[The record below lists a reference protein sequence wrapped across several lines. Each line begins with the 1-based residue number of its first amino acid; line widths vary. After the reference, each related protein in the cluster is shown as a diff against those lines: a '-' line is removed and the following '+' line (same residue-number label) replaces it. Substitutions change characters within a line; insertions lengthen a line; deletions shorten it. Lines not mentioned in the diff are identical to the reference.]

1 MRQVNPEH
9 ISALLELINS
19 GPFFEL
25 LTMKV
30 CELGVGYARVEM
42 DLHRKHYNPF
52 GAIHGGVYSSIID
65 TAAYW
70 SIYCEVDAHLGYTS
84 IDLSISNLHMI
95 REGKIT
101 VEGRSI
107 KVGRS
112 ICLAE
117 ATAKDIHGKLLAH
130 GTSKL
135 MILNE
140 KQSIE
145 HAIESMGYRAIPP
158 KFVV

>member
-9 ISALLELINS
+9 IFALLKLINS
-19 GPFFEL
+19 GPYFEL
-25 LTMKV
+25 LSMKV
-30 CELGVGYARVEM
+30 CELSVGYARVEM
-42 DLHRKHYNPF
+42 DLQRKHYNPF

-70 SIYCEVDAHLGYTS
+70 SIYCELDDHVGYTS
-84 IDLSISNLHMI
+84 IDLSINNLYMI
-95 REGKIT
+95 REGKII
-101 VEGRSI
+101 VEGKSI
-107 KVGRS
+107 KTGRS

-117 ATAKDIHGKLLAH
+117 ATANDIHGKLLAH

-145 HAIESMGYRAIPP
+145 HAIESMGHRAIPP
-158 KFVV
+158 KFIV